1 MNKPEIFS
9 DTFTQ
14 YVKQATDRLR
24 RHELEEAYKMIIEAI
39 CLNPDA
45 PEPHNL
51 LGIWF
56 ELKMDEDKARKH
68 YRAAYALDPTFKPA
82 CKNLERIC
90 TMFEYRRIPYDY
102 GDEPEEE
109 NITEK
114 RDQSNAESKN

>member
-1 MNKPEIFS
+1 MNKPKIFL

-14 YVKQATDRLR
+14 RIKQAKDRLH
-24 RHELEEAYKMIIEAI
+24 RHELAEAFKQITEAI
-39 CLNPDA
+39 RINPDA

-56 ELKMDEDKARKH
+56 ELKSNEDMARKH

-82 CKNLERIC
+82 CKNLERISA
-90 TMFEYRRIPYDY
+90 MFEYRHIPYYY

-109 NITEK
+109 HVTEK
-114 RDQSNAESKN
+114 RDQRNAKS